1 MEWYVIIFVIIIG
14 ISVGFINT
22 LAGSGSVITLPLLIF
37 LGLPATVANG
47 TNRVAIF
54 MQNVVGV
61 SSFHQKKKL
70 DIKGGA
76 IPIIATVLGSVIGS
90 NIAIDIHN
98 EYLEKV
104 IGVGM
109 IIMFFVIIWQPKRWI
124 TQQHITQ
131 QPKWYIQMPLYFLI
145 GIYGGLIQLGTGIFL
160 LSTLVLQ
167 SGYDL
172 VKANALKLFI
182 ILIYSPFVLYFF
194 MINDQIWWK
203 YGLILGIGNMTGS
216 FLATKFA
223 IHWDVKYIRY
233 LLLTMIVVS
242 VLKLFGIFSLIF

>member
-124 TQQHITQ
+124 
-131 QPKWYIQMPLYFLI
+131 I
-145 GIYGGLIQLGTGIFL
+145 G
-160 LSTLVLQ
+160 
-167 SGYDL
+167 
-172 VKANALKLFI
+172 NR
-182 ILIYSPFVLYFF
+182 YFF
-194 MINDQIWWK
+194 TFN
-203 YGLILGIGNMTGS
+203 IGFTIRIRFGKSQCLKTFYHTN
-216 FLATKFA
+216 LQPICA
-223 IHWDVKYIRY
+223 IFFHD
-233 LLLTMIVVS
+233 
-242 VLKLFGIFSLIF
+242 